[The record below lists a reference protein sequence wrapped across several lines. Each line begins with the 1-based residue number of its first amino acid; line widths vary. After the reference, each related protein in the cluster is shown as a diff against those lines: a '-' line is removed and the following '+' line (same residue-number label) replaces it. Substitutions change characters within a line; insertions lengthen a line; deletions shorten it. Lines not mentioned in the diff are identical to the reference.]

1 MLGQNECTGAYLYF
15 PLQETVFAMLVEITD
30 RAIANCNK
38 KDVLI
43 VGGVG
48 CNLRLQERMKIMCCE
63 RGGMLYATNDRHCV
77 NNGAMIAYVGLLS
90 YAHGLS
96 TPMHEATF
104 TQHFRTDEVHA
115 V

>member
-1 MLGQNECTGAYLYF
+1 M
-15 PLQETVFAMLVEITD
+15 
-30 RAIANCNK
+30 
-38 KDVLI
+38 LI

-48 CNLRLQERMKIMCCE
+48 CNLRLQEMMKIMCYE
-63 RGGMLYATNDRHCV
+63 RGGMLYAANDWNFV